1 MESAAKK
8 DVYGVVTDRIVAL
21 LEAGTVPWKKTWS
34 GGGPKNLVSGKAY
47 RGVNVFVLAC
57 QGYSSPS
64 WLTYR
69 QAAQLGGSVRRGEHG
84 SPVIF
89 WNWIEKTDP
98 ANATRKIRFPILKYF
113 TVFNVQQCD
122 GIAAPA
128 AEKAS
133 VNPIETAE
141 AIVAGMPTPPSIR
154 HLGDQAF
161 YRPST
166 DSVVVPA
173 REAFD
178 SAPAYYAT
186 VFHELAHSTGHH
198 SRLDRPAVAAPS
210 FGSHA
215 YSKEELV
222 AEMSAAFL
230 CTEAGID
237 LQTIDNS
244 AAYVASWLSALRNDR
259 RLLVQAA
266 AAAQKAADYIL
277 GRRDHEVSTTDTA
290 VPDRQEAA

>member
-1 MESAAKK
+1 MESTKK
-8 DVYGVVTDRIVAL
+8 DVYAIVTDRIVAL
-21 LEAGTVPWKKTWS
+21 LEGGTVPWRKPWS
-34 GGGPKNLVSGKAY
+34 GGGPKNVVSGKAY

-69 QAAQLGGSVRRGEHG
+69 QATQLGGSVRRGEHG

-113 TVFNVQQCD
+113 TVFNVEQCD
-122 GIAAPA
+122 GIAVPA
-128 AEKAS
+128 VEKAS
-133 VNPIETAE
+133 VNPIEAAE

-186 VFHELAHSTGHH
+186 VFHEIAHSTGHY

-230 CTEAGID
+230 CAEAGID

-244 AAYVASWLSALRNDR
+244 AAYIASWLSALRNDR

-266 AAAQKAADYIL
+266 AAAQKAADYVL
-277 GRRDHEVSTTDTA
+277 GRKNHEEGTTDTA
-290 VPDRQEAA
+290 VQDRQEAA